1 MASFRKSSS
10 TTSSSNTSQAERNNL
25 PGRLQRIATGIFVAG
40 FAGTIAA
47 SRLLPPAQAGSNE
60 SNVGDALLITNNT
73 SNHAINNVKV
83 HAAMYESKQ
92 LMQDLIHTIDKA
104 RLSNGAIKEES
115 MMRARNIARSLAA
128 INNISRAY
136 SMNDAKLLGEE
147 ICAAPAE
154 AALVHL
160 STGQYSLSSGIV
172 IRIQGISGTE
182 QFSFASGSSQANII
196 NAINSFSKTLGVEAE
211 QSGINPARVEVR
223 SIEVGAD
230 SLVRMWGNAVVFSQA
245 TGGPPL
251 ADLKDY
257 GKNAIT
263 LQAIKNDP

>member
-1 MASFRKSSS
+1 MASFKNSSE
-10 TTSSSNTSQAERNNL
+10 TINSSKKLQADRSNL
-25 PGRLQRIATGIFVAG
+25 PSRLQRIATGIFVAG

-47 SRLLPPAQAGSNE
+47 SRMLPPAHAGSNE
-60 SNVGDALLITNNT
+60 SSLGDALLITNNT
-73 SNHAINNVKV
+73 SNHANNNAKV

-92 LMQDLIHTIDKA
+92 LMQNLIQTIDKA

-128 INNISRAY
+128 INRICQANSI
-136 SMNDAKLLGEE
+136 NDIKLFGEGS
-147 ICAAPAE
+147 CAAPAT

-172 IRIQGISGTE
+172 IRIQGIGGTE
-182 QFSFASGSSQANII
+182 QFSFASGTTKLNII
-196 NAINSFSKTLGVEAE
+196 NAINSFSKTLGIEAGE
-211 QSGINPARVEVR
+211 SLDNPARVEVR

-230 SLVRMWGNAVVFSQA
+230 SLVRMWGNAVVFSDA

-257 GKNAIT
+257 GKNSIT
-263 LQAIKNDP
+263 LQNISK